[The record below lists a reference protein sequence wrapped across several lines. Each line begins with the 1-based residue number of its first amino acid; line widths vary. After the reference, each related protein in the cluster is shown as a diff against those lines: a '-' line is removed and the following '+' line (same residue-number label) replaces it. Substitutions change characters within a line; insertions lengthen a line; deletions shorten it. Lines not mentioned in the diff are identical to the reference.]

1 MNKLLFIFSLGLL
14 ISGCSKSST
23 VKPIVIVLTGSYV
36 SYKEIDTAYNAFNVA
51 DGIEYIS
58 IYTASGDTLYN
69 YPGTANANNHY
80 SPHNTN
86 PGNAAAQAEEGIT
99 FNSSTTATLTETSF
113 EPMSITYNLAAGTFS
128 DYIMD
133 ERKRIVAIDAN
144 TVELITNPTSVDNQ
158 PNTTGFMQAV
168 YYRKQ

>member
-1 MNKLLFIFSLGLL
+1 MKKLLLFISLVL
-14 ISGCSKSST
+14 IILAGCSKSSS
-23 VKPIVIVLTGSYV
+23 VKPIVLTGSYV

-113 EPMSITYNLAAGTFS
+113 EPVSITYNLAAGTFS